1 MKKNMGSLDKNLRL
15 VVGIILL
22 IVGFFST
29 WWLSLI
35 GVIMIGTSVMGFCP
49 AYVPFN
55 LHTMKKDKQV

>member
-15 VVGIILL
+15 VLGIILL

-35 GVIMIGTSVMGFCP
+35 GVIMVGTSLMGFCP
-49 AYVPFN
+49 AYLPFN
-55 LHTMKKDKQV
+55 ISTLRKSKD

>member
-15 VVGIILL
+15 VLGIILL

-49 AYVPFN
+49 AYLPFN
-55 LHTMKKDKQV
+55 ISTLRKSKD

>member
-15 VVGIILL
+15 VLGIILL

-49 AYVPFN
+49 AYLPFN
-55 LHTMKKDKQV
+55 ISTLGKPKE